1 MTRRAYLYFT
11 LTIVL
16 GAVLGGAGVYYYLWH
31 SGRLQH
37 PGGFN
42 KARAEAHLKKD
53 LNLSADQ
60 MQLLDQIFDEG
71 SKRIDD
77 LQRQTDPQFQAIHM
91 ETRARIR
98 QILNPEQAKKFD
110 ELVKEMDERRKRHG
124 PPPPPPPR

>member
-53 LNLSADQ
+53 LNLSSEQ
-60 MQLLDQIFDEG
+60 MQQLDQIFNEG
-71 SKRIDD
+71 SKKIDD
-77 LQRQTDPQFQAIHM
+77 LQQQVDPQFQAIHM

-98 QILNPEQAKKFD
+98 QILNPDQAKRFD
-110 ELVKEMDERRKRHG
+110 ELVKEMDERRKRRG

>member
-11 LTIVL
+11 LTIIL
-16 GAVLGGAGVYYYLWH
+16 GAVLGCAGAYYFLWH

-53 LNLSADQ
+53 LNLSDAQ
-60 MQLLDQIFDEG
+60 MQQLDQIFDDS
-71 SKRIDD
+71 SKKMAD
-77 LQRQTDPQFQAIHM
+77 LQKLFEPQFQAIHQ

-98 QILNPEQAKKFD
+98 QILDPVQAKKFD
-110 ELVKEMDERRKRHG
+110 EFVRQMDERRKRRG
-124 PPPPPPPR
+124 PPPPP

>member
-53 LNLSADQ
+53 LNLSSDQ
-60 MQLLDQIFDEG
+60 MQQLDQIFNEG
-71 SKRIDD
+71 SKKIDD
-77 LQRQTDPQFQAIHM
+77 LQQQVDPQFQAIHM

-98 QILNPEQAKKFD
+98 QILNPDQAKRFD
-110 ELVKEMDERRKRHG
+110 ELVKEMDERRKRRG

>member
-11 LTIVL
+11 ISIIL
-16 GAVLGGAGVYYYLWH
+16 GAVLGCAGAYYFLWQ

-53 LNLSADQ
+53 LNLSDAQ
-60 MQLLDQIFDEG
+60 MQQLDQIFDDS
-71 SKRIDD
+71 SKKMAD
-77 LQRQTDPQFQAIHM
+77 LQKLFEPQFQAIHQ

-98 QILNPEQAKKFD
+98 QILDPVQAKKFD
-110 ELVKEMDERRKRHG
+110 EFVRQMDERRKRRG
-124 PPPPPPPR
+124 PPPPP

>member
-11 LTIVL
+11 LTIIL
-16 GAVLGGAGVYYYLWH
+16 GAVLGGAGVYYCLWH

-60 MQLLDQIFDEG
+60 MQQLDQIFNEG
-71 SKRIDD
+71 SKKIDD

-91 ETRARIR
+91 DTRARIR
-98 QILNPEQAKKFD
+98 QILDPEQAKKFD
-110 ELVKEMDERRKRHG
+110 ELVRQMDERRKRRG
-124 PPPPPPPR
+124 PPPPESPK